1 MLDRN
6 VKAKFFNV
14 GRFFDVEL
22 TLARRRLPSEEE
34 CLKSLQ

>member
-22 TLARRRLPSEEE
+22 TLAPRGLPLEEE
-34 CLKSLQ
+34 LPKSLQ